1 MDLLENIS
9 LAITGLLANKM
20 RALLTMLGIII
31 GIAAVITIITLGNS
45 IQGTITNTM
54 QEMGGNNIMLMLQ
67 NRTAQMT
74 YTVDETDLI
83 TGEMLETAQ
92 QMYPNEIS
100 AFSASESVGSGQ
112 AKDGRKYSN
121 LSLSGVNE
129 GYKLANNI
137 TMLAGRFIKDRDML
151 RESQVAVISD
161 RTAQAMFGSVE
172 ASLGGEL
179 RIYCGEEI
187 WTFTVVGVYEY
198 AEDSTTAMMMAM
210 MNGMSAEADIPTN
223 CYMPV
228 TTSWRLS
235 GYAEGYSQV
244 TVIANPHVDSA
255 QLASRLSDFFERSY
269 YRDNVNYTVYAMSM
283 DTIIGQMNS
292 IMSTMSL
299 AVSVI
304 AGISLLV
311 GGIGVMNIMLVSIT
325 ERTREIGTRKALGA
339 TNASIRMQF
348 IVESVIICLIGG
360 AIGVALGIAGGT
372 LGANLLGQPS
382 RPTLSSIAVA
392 VFFSMA
398 IGVFFGYYPANKA
411 AKMDPIEALRYE

>member
-1 MDLLENIS
+1 
-9 LAITGLLANKM
+9 
-20 RALLTMLGIII
+20 
-31 GIAAVITIITLGNS
+31 
-45 IQGTITNTM
+45 
-54 QEMGGNNIMLMLQ
+54 
-67 NRTAQMT
+67 
-74 YTVDETDLI
+74 
-83 TGEMLETAQ
+83 
-92 QMYPNEIS
+92 
-100 AFSASESVGSGQ
+100 
-112 AKDGRKYSN
+112 
-121 LSLSGVNE
+121 
-129 GYKLANNI
+129 
-137 TMLAGRFIKDRDML
+137 
-151 RESQVAVISD
+151 
-161 RTAQAMFGSVE
+161 
-172 ASLGGEL
+172 
-179 RIYCGEEI
+179 
-187 WTFTVVGVYEY
+187 
-198 AEDSTTAMMMAM
+198 
-210 MNGMSAEADIPTN
+210 
-223 CYMPV
+223 
-228 TTSWRLS
+228 
-235 GYAEGYSQV
+235 
-244 TVIANPHVDSA
+244 
-255 QLASRLSDFFERSY
+255 
-269 YRDNVNYTVYAMSM
+269 MSM

>member
-1 MDLLENIS
+1 
-9 LAITGLLANKM
+9 
-20 RALLTMLGIII
+20 
-31 GIAAVITIITLGNS
+31 
-45 IQGTITNTM
+45 
-54 QEMGGNNIMLMLQ
+54 
-67 NRTAQMT
+67 
-74 YTVDETDLI
+74 
-83 TGEMLETAQ
+83 
-92 QMYPNEIS
+92 
-100 AFSASESVGSGQ
+100 
-112 AKDGRKYSN
+112 
-121 LSLSGVNE
+121 
-129 GYKLANNI
+129 
-137 TMLAGRFIKDRDML
+137 
-151 RESQVAVISD
+151 
-161 RTAQAMFGSVE
+161 
-172 ASLGGEL
+172 
-179 RIYCGEEI
+179 
-187 WTFTVVGVYEY
+187 
-198 AEDSTTAMMMAM
+198 MMMAM